1 MPKIDGGYYI
11 KARKI
16 QDSAIAKSA
25 PHVREIWDWL
35 LKAAN
40 HKDNKCYGVTIK
52 RGQLFT
58 DYSEIIE
65 ELSWREGFVKKS
77 YKKHH
82 VDYAMR
88 WLRQELMITTQK
100 TTRGLLIT
108 VCNYN
113 TYQNPANYENDF
125 DYDTI
130 TTRLRQGTDTIH
142 KNGNNDKNINN
153 KINTQGDFSS
163 PRTPESVPGFN
174 YLPDGR
180 SYIEPTVFYKA
191 SDFNGLPEQNL
202 YSVIDFFKAT
212 KNIEI
217 EPERVKMVWTV
228 FKTQELTEQK
238 PYRNKD
244 DVYRHFMN
252 WCKRQSFAKEKKASR
267 TYEKEKS
274 DVKVVGVEF
283 INNFNQCRMSDGSI
297 QDLDVNQRDLAKYNH
312 INPNS
317 ISKR

>member
-1 MPKIDGGYYI
+1 MSSKGWI
-11 KARKI
+11 KLYRSSFDNKLYFSEPFTRWQAWT
-16 QDSAIAKSA
+16 D
-25 PHVREIWDWL
+25 L
-35 LKAAN
+35 LLLAN
-40 HKDNKCYGVTIK
+40 HKDNFYFVRNIPVRVP
-52 RGQLFT
+52 RGCCGW
-58 DYSEIIE
+58 SIE
-65 ELSWREGFVKKS
+65 ELSK
-77 YKKHH
+77 
-82 VDYAMR
+82 R
-88 WLRQELMITTQK
+88 WKWSRGKTERFMQFLESQEVRQIVRQKNNITT
-100 TTRGLLIT
+100 LISI
-108 VCNYN
+108 CNYEQ
-113 TYQNPANYENDF
+113 YQTDGNAEYYESSNANGQQ
-125 DYDTI
+125 TVK
-130 TTRLRQGTDTIH
+130 QTDTN
-142 KNGNNDKNINN
+142 KNVNNDNNDKNTNN

-202 YSVIDFFKAT
+202 YSIIDFFKAT

-238 PYRNKD
+238 PYRNRD